1 MAARQKTQQQRQQ
14 IIEAIDQ
21 LLYEKGFNLM
31 SFSDIAEAS
40 GVPRGN
46 IYYYFKTKD
55 EVLQAVIEHRLAG
68 MQQMLEQWE
77 NTLVEPLACLKRYAE
92 ILLNESNRV
101 TRYGCPMGSL
111 NSELGKVQPDL
122 KKISR
127 AQFDLFRKWLKKQFK
142 RLQPNGDAEAMAMH
156 LLVHTQGVAT
166 MASVYGDK
174 KLITRELAII
184 NDWLE
189 QVAASAD

>member
-1 MAARQKTQQQRQQ
+1 MASRQKTRQQRQQ
-14 IIEAIDQ
+14 IIEAIDD

-31 SFSDIAEAS
+31 SFSDIAEVS

-77 NTLVEPLACLKRYAE
+77 KTLDGPLDCLRRYAE
-92 ILLNESNRV
+92 ILLNEGNRV

-111 NSELGKVQPDL
+111 NTELGKVQPAL
-122 KKISR
+122 QKISR
-127 AQFDLFRKWLKKQFK
+127 AQFDLFKKWLKRQFK

-156 LLVHTQGVAT
+156 LLVHTQGIAT
-166 MASVYGDK
+166 MANVYGDK
-174 KLITRELAII
+174 KLIARELAMI

-189 QVAASAD
+189 KVAASVD